1 MKRNKLIGLLFT
13 IASLVLVMICIFFY
27 MQMDRTPP
35 EFYVQAA
42 DVIYTPELAT
52 EKLLEGITAH
62 DNADGDV
69 TNRIVVE
76 KVMENRE
83 ENTAVVFFAVS
94 DEVGNVAKFS
104 KVFPAVYADQEQE
117 VIGTAGYIED
127 LESVEPTKIVK
138 ELDKQEEKEIPEESP
153 EPTIS
158 PSPTPSPTPAPTHE
172 PEPPAD
178 VEQAANQEEEQQS
191 EEEPSS
197 NIAPT
202 LSLKTSQVK
211 TRVGVTPAWVN
222 LIQTLSDDKDSYET
236 LFQKLKVSKYD
247 VNKAG
252 TYHVTVSTEDSDG
265 NASGE
270 VPLTIIVE

>member
-35 EFYVQAA
+35 EFFVQAA
-42 DVIYTPELAT
+42 EVIYTPELAT

-62 DNADGDV
+62 DNVNGDV

-76 KVMENRE
+76 KVMENRG

-94 DEVGNVAKFS
+94 DEAGNVAKFS
-104 KVFPAVYADQEQE
+104 KVFPAVYSDQEQE

-127 LESVEPTKIVK
+127 LESVEPTQIVK
-138 ELDKQEEKEIPEESP
+138 ETDGQEEKEIPEESP
-153 EPTIS
+153 QPTV
-158 PSPTPSPTPAPTHE
+158 SPTPSPSPAPTHE

-178 VEQAANQEEEQQS
+178 EEQAANQEEEQQS

-265 NASGE
+265 NVSAE

>member
-35 EFYVQAA
+35 EFFVQAA
-42 DVIYTPELAT
+42 EVIYTPEFAT

-76 KVMENRE
+76 KVMENRG

-94 DEVGNVAKFS
+94 DQAGNVAKFS

-127 LESVEPTKIVK
+127 LESAEPTKIV
-138 ELDKQEEKEIPEESP
+138 KEIPEESP
-153 EPTIS
+153 EPTV
-158 PSPTPSPTPAPTHE
+158 SPTPSPTPAPTHE
-172 PEPPAD
+172 PEPPAK

-191 EEEPSS
+191 EEEPIS

-265 NASGE
+265 NVSGE